1 MRTTLTIDD
10 DIYHAAISIAK
21 SINKPIGQV
30 ISMLVRKGLSPPMD
44 YKTDSGFPMFLVA
57 ENAPPITPEMVRQA
71 DEDA

>member
-10 DIYHAAISIAK
+10 DIYHAARSIAK
-21 SINKPIGQV
+21 SENKPIGRV
-30 ISMLVRKGLSPPMD
+30 ISILVRKGLSPPIN
-44 YKTDSGFPMFLVA
+44 YGTDAGFPMFLVA